1 MNISQKC
8 QYAMRAVF
16 ELAKRYGDGPTTVAD
31 IARMQAIPHKFLEL
45 ILGELKQG
53 RFVDSRRGPR
63 GGYLLVS
70 DPDQMAVGQIIRFVD
85 GPIAPVD
92 CLVGDCGSDC
102 PIQTSCAFKSMWI
115 RARDAMTNV
124 YDQTTFQD
132 LLDEQQAAGE
142 NLAAAYSI

>member
-16 ELAKRYGDGPTTVAD
+16 ELARRYGDGPTTVAE
-31 IARMQAIPHKFLEL
+31 IARIQAIPPKFLEL

-70 DPDQMAVGQIIRFVD
+70 DPSQVAAGQIIRFVD
-85 GPIAPVD
+85 GPIGPVD
-92 CLVGDCGSDC
+92 CLADDSGTGC
-102 PIQTSCAFKSMWI
+102 PLKTSCAFKRMWT
-115 RARDAMTNV
+115 RAGDAIAEV

-132 LLDEQQAAGE
+132 LLDEQQAAGDG
-142 NLAAAYSI
+142 LAAYCI

>member
-16 ELAKRYGDGPTTVAD
+16 ELARRYGDGPTTVAE
-31 IARMQAIPHKFLEL
+31 IARIQAIPHKFLEL

-53 RFVDSRRGPR
+53 RFVESRRGPR

-70 DPDQMAVGQIIRFVD
+70 DPDKVAVGQIIRFVD

-92 CLVGDCGSDC
+92 CRANHSGGGC
-102 PIQTSCAFKSMWI
+102 PLQSRCAFKGMWTL
-115 RARDAMTNV
+115 AGDAIADV
-124 YDQTTFQD
+124 YDQTSFQD

-142 NLAAAYSI
+142 DVAAAYCI